1 MSLLARLWFAAYNDP
16 MPIFD
21 RFFGLLAALSYGL
34 HRARVG
40 FLRLRVALIMLCCLY
55 AALTAYRGW
64 RAGFAVTHCAAIA
77 LCLGL
82 AAALLWV
89 HQRQYIV
96 FREGPAT
103 TNAMVPELRPEEKLL
118 LRCSGVFQVSRMTRY
133 LVEVPV
139 VFWTTQL
146 ADHILAAKVRA
157 LNVLGIGVPSEERGW
172 WYIFI
177 EPKRIVDITTGDLC
191 FGLRSRPA
199 VRVQFNGEQGR
210 QTVHFSCDGVSQRDR
225 LLQELQ
231 ARARGCHQGTG

>member
-1 MSLLARLWFAAYNDP
+1 MTISDRL
-16 MPIFD
+16 
-21 RFFGLLAALSYGL
+21 FGFLAALSYGL
-34 HRARVG
+34 DRAKVG
-40 FLRLRVALIMLCCLY
+40 FLRLRVGVIVLCCLY

-64 RAGFAVTHCAAIA
+64 RDGFAVAHGATIA

-96 FREGPAT
+96 FREQPPVE
-103 TNAMVPELRPEEKLL
+103 NAMVPELCAEERLF
-118 LRCSGVFQVSRMTRY
+118 LRGSGVFQVSKMTRY

-157 LNVLGIGVPSEERGW
+157 LSFLGIGVPSEERGW

-177 EPKRIVDITTGDLC
+177 EPKRVFDITTGDLY
-191 FGLRSRPA
+191 FGLGSRPA
-199 VRVQFNGEQGR
+199 VRLQFNSEQGR
-210 QTVHFSCDGVSQRDR
+210 QTVHFSCDTVGQRDR

-231 ARARGCHQGTG
+231 ARVRGSHQRTA